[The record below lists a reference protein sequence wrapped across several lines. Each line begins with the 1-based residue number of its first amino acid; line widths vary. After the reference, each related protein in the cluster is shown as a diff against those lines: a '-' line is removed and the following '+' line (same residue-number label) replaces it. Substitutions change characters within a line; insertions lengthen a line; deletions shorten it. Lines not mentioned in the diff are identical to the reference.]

1 MAFIDSISLCM
12 TFWNNIQYKITTLS
26 SKLYLLIWINVG
38 AFLAVN
44 VVGSVVGWIAGTEII
59 KAYTGEYLY
68 LPSYLPK
75 LLVRFWTPVTYMFM
89 HASIL
94 HILFNMLSLYWF
106 GQIFEEFLGK
116 KRTIVLYLMGGL
128 AGGLLFVIA
137 FNLLPLFSYVKQV
150 SYVVGA
156 SASVMAIVVAAATT
170 VPNYEISLILLG
182 PVKIKWIALFY
193 VAVDFL
199 LTTGPNA
206 GGQIAHLGGALI
218 GFVYVKQLQRG
229 NDWIEGITK
238 IFKPK
243 SKLKVVSTNRDKG
256 TSAKPRQ
263 DEVDEILD
271 KISHTGY
278 ESLNKHEKE
287 VLFRASKH
295 EEN

>member
-1 MAFIDSISLCM
+1 M